1 MARTTKNDEA
11 IKDKFWDALR
21 DGIVSALDRN
31 SRFAYSYC
39 EELADDV
46 VNDISED
53 TLDAVVG
60 NENSEEAISE
70 FLVRLKSRYYH
81 ILEAPEQRELD
92 KLLLLF
98 IP

>member
-1 MARTTKNDEA
+1 MSKYNDEA
-11 IKDKFWDALR
+11 RDKFWDALR

-31 SRFAYSYC
+31 SRFAYDYC

-46 VNDISED
+46 VNDISEEILD
-53 TLDAVVG
+53 TVVN
-60 NENSEEAISE
+60 NENNEEAISE

-81 ILEAPEQRELD
+81 TLEAPEQRELD